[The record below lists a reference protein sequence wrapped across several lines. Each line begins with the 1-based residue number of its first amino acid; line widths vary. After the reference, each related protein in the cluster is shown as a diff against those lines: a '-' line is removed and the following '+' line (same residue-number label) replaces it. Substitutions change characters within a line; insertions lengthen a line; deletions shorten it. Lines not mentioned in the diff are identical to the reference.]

1 MKVIEVKKMTDEEKK
16 KAQEHDHEHG
26 ETDAKEI
33 REILDVVGEKI
44 PKLLNDLTDVLYG
57 KEQSQKY
64 GTAVAG
70 FYKSLTDAGMTDA
83 QAFQLTQQYMGTL
96 NIGNAIA
103 SAIGNEGRHG
113 HGGDDD
119 DDEEMGNDIKKAIN
133 IKIKNKLK
141 EKGLDSEEQI

>member
-16 KAQEHDHEHG
+16 KAQEHEHG
-26 ETDAKEI
+26 DTDAKEV

-70 FYKSLTDAGMTDA
+70 FYKSLKDAGMTDQ

-103 SAIGNEGRHG
+103 TAIGN

-119 DDEEMGNDIKKAIN
+119 DDECCDGNEMRKAIN

-141 EKGLDSEEQI
+141 EKGPDSDEEA

>member
-1 MKVIEVKKMTDEEKK
+1 MTDDEKK
-16 KAQEHDHEHG
+16 KTQEHDHDHG
-26 ETDAKEI
+26 DHTDVKEV

-70 FYKSLTDAGMTDA
+70 FYKSLKDAGITDA
-83 QAFQLTQQYMGTL
+83 QAFELTQQYMGTL

-103 SAIGNEGRHG
+103 SAIGN
-113 HGGDDD
+113 HGGHDDD
-119 DDEEMGNDIKKAIN
+119 DDMGDDIKKAIN
-133 IKIKNKLK
+133 IKIKSKLK
-141 EKGLDSEEQI
+141 EKGLDTDDEA

>member
-16 KAQEHDHEHG
+16 KAQEHEHDG
-26 ETDAKEI
+26 TDAKEV

-70 FYKSLTDAGMTDA
+70 FYKSLKDSGMTDA

-103 SAIGNEGRHG
+103 QAIGNHG
-113 HGGDDD
+113 GGDDD
-119 DDEEMGNDIKKAIN
+119 DEDMGNDIKKAIN

-141 EKGLDSEEQI
+141 EKDGDSEEQI

>member
-1 MKVIEVKKMTDEEKK
+1 M
-16 KAQEHDHEHG
+16 
-26 ETDAKEI
+26 
-33 REILDVVGEKI
+33 DVVGEKI

-70 FYKSLTDAGMTDA
+70 FYKSLKDAGMTDA
-83 QAFQLTQQYMGTL
+83 QAFELTKQYMGTL

-103 SAIGNEGRHG
+103 SAIGNHG
-113 HGGDDD
+113 GGDDD
-119 DDEEMGNDIKKAIN
+119 DDMGNDIKKAIN

-141 EKGLDSEEQI
+141 DKGADSEAQI

>member
-1 MKVIEVKKMTDEEKK
+1 MVEIEIDKK
-16 KAQEHDHEHG
+16 KAQDHEH
-26 ETDAKEI
+26 ESDAKEV

-70 FYKSLTDAGMTDA
+70 FYKSLKDAGMTDA

-103 SAIGNEGRHG
+103 SAIGNEGK
-113 HGGDDD
+113 HGGHD
-119 DDEEMGNDIKKAIN
+119 DDEAGDEIRKAVN

-141 EKGLDSEEQI
+141 EKGLVDDEEA

>member
-1 MKVIEVKKMTDEEKK
+1 MVEIEIDKK
-16 KAQEHDHEHG
+16 KAQDHEH
-26 ETDAKEI
+26 ESDAKEV

-70 FYKSLTDAGMTDA
+70 FYKSLKDAGMTDA

-113 HGGDDD
+113 HGDDD
-119 DDEEMGNDIKKAIN
+119 DTGDEIRKAVN

-141 EKGLDSEEQI
+141 EKGLDSDEEA

>member
-1 MKVIEVKKMTDEEKK
+1 MTDEEKK
-16 KAQEHDHEHG
+16 KANVSIDMDDDDDPQ
-26 ETDAKEI
+26 KI
-33 REILDVVGEKI
+33 KEILDVVGEKI

-70 FYKSLTDAGMTDA
+70 FYKSLKDAGMTDA

-103 SAIGNEGRHG
+103 SAIGNEGHG
-113 HGGDDD
+113 HSHGDIDG
-119 DDEEMGNDIKKAIN
+119 DEIRKAVN

-141 EKGLDSEEQI
+141 EKGLDSDEEA

>member
-1 MKVIEVKKMTDEEKK
+1 MKVIEVKKMTDEDKK
-16 KAQEHDHEHG
+16 KTQECEHDHGNH
-26 ETDAKEI
+26 TDVKEV

-44 PKLLNDLTDVLYG
+44 PKLLNDLT
-57 KEQSQKY
+57 EQSQKY

-70 FYKSLTDAGMTDA
+70 FYKSLKDAGMTDA

-103 SAIGNEGRHG
+103 QAIGN

-119 DDEEMGNDIKKAIN
+119 EDEMEGDIKKAIN

>member
-16 KAQEHDHEHG
+16 KGQEREHG
-26 ETDAKEI
+26 DHTDVNDV

-70 FYKSLTDAGMTDA
+70 FYKSLKDAGMTDA
-83 QAFQLTQQYMGTL
+83 QAFELTKQYMGTL

-103 SAIGNEGRHG
+103 SAIGNHG
-113 HGGDDD
+113 CGDDD
-119 DDEEMGNDIKKAIN
+119 DDMGNDIKKAIN

-141 EKGLDSEEQI
+141 DKGADSEEQI

>member
-1 MKVIEVKKMTDEEKK
+1 MVDDEKK
-16 KAQEHDHEHG
+16 KASVDADMDGGHS
-26 ETDAKEI
+26 DAKEVK
-33 REILDVVGEKI
+33 EILDVVGEKI

-70 FYKSLTDAGMTDA
+70 FYKSLKDAGMTDA

-113 HGGDDD
+113 NHDD
-119 DDEEMGNDIKKAIN
+119 DDEMGDEIRKAVN
-133 IKIKNKLK
+133 IKIKQKLK
-141 EKGLDSEEQI
+141 EKGIEDGED

>member
-1 MKVIEVKKMTDEEKK
+1 MVEIEIDKK
-16 KAQEHDHEHG
+16 KAQDHEHDG
-26 ETDAKEI
+26 TDAKEV

-70 FYKSLTDAGMTDA
+70 FYKSLKDAGMTDA

-103 SAIGNEGRHG
+103 SAIGNEGKR
-113 HGGDDD
+113 GGDGDVD
-119 DDEEMGNDIKKAIN
+119 GDEIRKAVN

-141 EKGLDSEEQI
+141 EKGLDTDDEA